1 MSLYFLNR
9 KNTLNLQIHYL
20 LTFKKIIIYFYLITN
35 QFSLPKE
42 ITYKGVPASPG
53 ISIGKA
59 YIYSRSTFEIDTQI
73 LNEGDVEKE
82 LLEFDNAIELSKK
95 ELNKIRALS
104 YEKIGENNSLIFDA
118 QLDILND
125 KFFFNNVNQRI
136 QNEKRTASYIFDDE
150 ITKLSHMLVNS
161 KDEYLKDRFNDLKDI
176 RNRVFR
182 NLKKEKLVSKVEE
195 NSIIIGH
202 ELSPADTI
210 LFSKR
215 KVQGYASDKGG
226 LTSHAAIISR
236 ALRVPA
242 VVGMKDI
249 SKKINSGDLII
260 IDGLTGLIILNP
272 TDETLLTYKKK
283 LEELKEYEKKLK
295 EILYLPSET
304 SDNKLIELS
313 ANIEFDEEIDFIV
326 NTGHCGIGLY
336 RTEHLF
342 LEAGDFPSEGRQI
355 EEYTHIANVT
365 YPNTVTIRTYDIGG
379 DKLLPRSEKEDN
391 PFLGWRGIRIC
402 LDRVDIFK
410 EQLSALLRSS
420 KEKNIKIMFPM
431 ISSVSEVIRAKEI
444 LNEVKTDLDSREINF
459 DRNIQI
465 GIMIEVPSAYF
476 LADELAREVDFF
488 SIGTNDLIQYLL
500 AVDRGNEYISNLF
513 LEFHPAV
520 IRALKKITDS
530 AHRNN
535 IKISVCGEMAS
546 NPLATAVL
554 VGMGIDELSVSPS
567 IFPEIKQ
574 LIRKISYGEAKELC
588 DEILKFSNEKE
599 IKALVTEYFN
609 NKVTS

>member
-1 MSLYFLNR
+1 MSLNFLNR

-215 KVQGYASDKGG
+215 KVQGYASDNGG

-272 TDETLLTYKKK
+272 SGETLLIYKKK
-283 LEELKEYEKKLK
+283 LEELKEYEKKRK

-444 LNEVKTDLDSREINF
+444 LNEVKTDLDGKEINF

>member
-1 MSLYFLNR
+1 MS
-9 KNTLNLQIHYL
+9 
-20 LTFKKIIIYFYLITN
+20 
-35 QFSLPKE
+35 KE
-42 ITYKGVPASPG
+42 LTYKGIPASPG

-59 YIYSRSTFEIDTQI
+59 YVYTRSSFEIDKQI
-73 LNEGDVEKE
+73 LSDDEVQKE
-82 LLEFDNAIELSKK
+82 LKDFDFAIELSKK
-95 ELNKIRALS
+95 ELHKIRSLS
-104 YEKIGENNSLIFDA
+104 YEKIGESNSLIFDA
-118 QLDILND
+118 QLEILND
-125 KFFFNNVNQRI
+125 KFFLNKINHRI
-136 QNEKRTASYIFDDE
+136 FSEKRTASFIFDDE
-150 ITKLSHMLVNS
+150 ISNLGQILVNS
-161 KDEYLKDRFNDLKDI
+161 KDEYLKERFNDLKDI
-176 RNRVFR
+176 RNRVIR

-195 NSIIIGH
+195 HSIIIGH

-249 SKKINSGDLII
+249 SKKIQTGDFII
-260 IDGLTGLIILNP
+260 IDGLTGLIVSNP
-272 TDETLLTYKKK
+272 GEQTLISYKKK
-283 LEELKEYEKKLK
+283 LLELKEYEKKLN
-295 EILYLPSET
+295 EILHLPSET
-304 SDNKLIELS
+304 TDNKHIELTV
-313 ANIEFDEEIDFIV
+313 NIEFDEEIDFIV
-326 NTGHCGIGLY
+326 NAGHCGVGLY

-342 LEAGDFPSEGRQI
+342 LEAGDFPSEERQI
-355 EEYTHIANVT
+355 EEYTNIANVT

-410 EQLSALLRSS
+410 EQLSALLCSS
-420 KEKNIKIMFPM
+420 REKNIKIMFPM

-444 LNEVKTDLDSREINF
+444 LNEVRKDLDDKNISY

-476 LADELAREVDFF
+476 IADELAREVDFF

-546 NPLATAVL
+546 NKLATAVL
-554 VGMGIDELSVSPS
+554 IGLGIDELSVSPS
-567 IFPEIKQ
+567 VFPEIKQ
-574 LIRKISYGEAKELC
+574 IIRKINYGEVKKLC

-599 IKALVTEYFN
+599 IKTMVSEYFQN
-609 NKVTS
+609 NINN

>member
-1 MSLYFLNR
+1 MS
-9 KNTLNLQIHYL
+9 
-20 LTFKKIIIYFYLITN
+20 
-35 QFSLPKE
+35 KE

-59 YIYSRSTFEIDTQI
+59 FIYTRSSFEIDSQI
-73 LNEGDVEKE
+73 LHESELEKE
-82 LLEFDNAIELSKK
+82 LQEFEHAIELSKK
-95 ELNKIRALS
+95 ELAKIRTLS
-104 YEKIGENNSLIFDA
+104 YEKIGESGSLIFDA
-118 QLDILND
+118 QLEILND
-125 KFFFNNVNQRI
+125 KFFFSKVSQRI
-136 QNEKRTASYIFDDE
+136 HTEKRTASYVFDDE
-150 ITKLSHMLVNS
+150 ISKLGQILADS
-161 KDEYLKDRFNDLKDI
+161 KDEYFRDRINDLKDI
-176 RNRVFR
+176 RNRVIR

-249 SKKINSGDLII
+249 SKKITTGDFII
-260 IDGLTGLIILNP
+260 IDGLTGSIIVNP
-272 TDETLLTYKKK
+272 SEATLLAYKKK
-283 LEELKEYEKKLK
+283 LEELKEYEKKLR

-304 SDNKLIELS
+304 TDNKPIGLS
-313 ANIEFDEEIDFIV
+313 ANIEFDEEIDFII

-342 LEAGDFPSEGRQI
+342 LEAGDFPSEERQI
-355 EEYTHIANVT
+355 EEYTNIANVT

-379 DKLLPRSEKEDN
+379 DKLLPRSEKENN

-420 KEKNIKIMFPM
+420 REKNIKIMFPM
-431 ISSVSEVIRAKEI
+431 ISSVTEVIRAKEI
-444 LNEVKTDLDSREINF
+444 LNEVRNDLDGKNIGY

-488 SIGTNDLIQYLL
+488 SVGTNDLIQYLL

-520 IRALKKITDS
+520 VRALKKITDS

-535 IKISVCGEMAS
+535 ISISVCGEMAS

-554 VGMGIDELSVSPS
+554 VGFGIDELSVSPS
-567 IFPEIKQ
+567 VFPEIKQ
-574 LIRKISYGEAKELC
+574 IIRKINYGEAKVLC
-588 DEILKFSNEKE
+588 EEILKKSTEKE
-599 IKALVTEYFN
+599 IKSMAEDYYM
-609 NKVTS
+609 NKIKN

>member
-1 MSLYFLNR
+1 MSLNFLNR

-272 TDETLLTYKKK
+272 SGETLLIYKKK
-283 LEELKEYEKKLK
+283 LEELKEYEKKRK

-444 LNEVKTDLDSREINF
+444 LNEVKTDLDGKEINF

-609 NKVTS
+609 NKITS

>member
-20 LTFKKIIIYFYLITN
+20 LTFKKIILYFYLITN

-272 TDETLLTYKKK
+272 SGETLLIYKKK
-283 LEELKEYEKKLK
+283 LEELKDYEKKLK

-444 LNEVKTDLDSREINF
+444 LNEVKTDLDGKEINF